1 MYSIALKH
9 RSFNSN
15 ARKLDSSDYL
25 LEAGYLRLRQIVVK
39 RITANGMSIGSAV
52 LQSSPMCPTRTQ
64 TQITLLVTCAAIG
77 RIYALRTGVN
87 CGLKILFRL

>member
-39 RITANGMSIGSAV
+39 RITANGISIGLAV
-52 LQSSPMCPTRTQ
+52 FAELTHVPNAYADTNHATCDMCSNRSHLC
-64 TQITLLVTCAAIG
+64 IAY
-77 RIYALRTGVN
+77 RR